1 MGNPSSKSSFKNNNL
16 SKEINFVGT
25 TNNNTNEYAPIHMQ
39 ITILQIL
46 RHEISGQGQRQR
58 CTHQIHMEL
67 RRQQCLFNRLIQQ
80 LEEEHTHGEAGRLVL
95 YHPPPTQANTPVYS
109 IVIAGTSLLS
119 MESGGS
125 PLKTPPCPMTMAIL
139 ITISTPL
146 ALSHS
151 SREATGMTWM
161 TYPAHSTGP
170 PRTNRGRRVKNSNT
184 PNTRPS
190 CHRITSSVCT

>member
-1 MGNPSSKSSFKNNNL
+1 
-16 SKEINFVGT
+16 
-25 TNNNTNEYAPIHMQ
+25 
-39 ITILQIL
+39 
-46 RHEISGQGQRQR
+46 
-58 CTHQIHMEL
+58 MEL

-80 LEEEHTHGEAGRLVL
+80 LEEEHTHGETGRLVL
-95 YHPPPTQANTPVYS
+95 HHPPPTQANTPVYP

-125 PLKTPPCPMTMAIL
+125 RLKMPPCPMTTATL
-139 ITISTPL
+139 ITISTLL
-146 ALSHS
+146 ALSRS

-170 PRTNRGRRVKNSNT
+170 PRTNRGRKVKNSNT